1 MTKFNQQRR
10 LEDQHIAEKQLHG
23 TKSAKKHALKAAAA
37 KTSPFAEASLLPSS
51 SIPSPPFDVI
61 GSRVPRQQRTHATY
75 RKDSDTLP
83 SADRSHTLSPTRSPA
98 RHHAHTSAAPAEST
112 VGSDNGKSKQGSL
125 ESGKHDT
132 QHASSSMS
140 RQKPCV
146 GPKARPEAQASV
158 ELMLQAN
165 AVLEE
170 LDRLQAA
177 EAAATAATTSE
188 TAAAAAAAT
197 AVTTDATVTQTAEP
211 GSPPASSGGT
221 PASPAVT
228 HVRTASPQQQISL
241 PERRRHST
249 QSMLRRDGE
258 TGAGL
263 QQRASSVPAQQDL
276 GSCTSAYS
284 LSQTEDQLRKACQ
297 LDTPSTDHKQHD
309 SSSQH
314 QHAKPQLHSPKA
326 EQAAGTSDGDVGMYR
341 QPELG
346 HDSLPAKAVPM
357 TEAASPQAVSASRSQ
372 PCSRPRSVSPGK
384 PAHTSPMPTAAAA
397 AGASPDHALSVKQR
411 AGRAEDLGSCT
422 VLRQPWPVPKSAAR
436 SLLEH
441 ASPELQPAASD
452 PAATTAA
459 QVISGWKLAPRAK
472 SSPPG
477 DCI

>member
-23 TKSAKKHALKAAAA
+23 TKSAKKHAFKAAAA
-37 KTSPFAEASLLPSS
+37 KTSPFAEAPLLPSS

-75 RKDSDTLP
+75 RKDSDPLP
-83 SADRSHTLSPTRSPA
+83 SADRSHTLSPTRSPT
-98 RHHAHTSAAPAEST
+98 RHHANASAAPAEST
-112 VGSDNGKSKQGSL
+112 VGSGNGKSKQGSL
-125 ESGKHDT
+125 ESGKQDT
-132 QHASSSMS
+132 QHASSSMA
-140 RQKPCV
+140 RQKPSV

-177 EAAATAATTSE
+177 EAAATAATPSE
-188 TAAAAAAAT
+188 TAAAAAAA

-228 HVRTASPQQQISL
+228 HVRTASPQQQTILS
-241 PERRRHST
+241 ERRRHST
-249 QSMLRRDGE
+249 QSMLRREGE
-258 TGAGL
+258 AGAGL
-263 QQRASSVPAQQDL
+263 QQRASSVAAQQDL

-284 LSQTEDQLRKACQ
+284 LSHTEDQLRKACQ
-297 LDTPSTDHKQHD
+297 LDTPSTDHKQRD

-314 QHAKPQLHSPKA
+314 QHPKPQLHSPRA

-346 HDSLPAKAVPM
+346 HDSLPAKVVPV
-357 TEAASPQAVSASRSQ
+357 TEAASPRAVSASRSQ
-372 PCSRPRSVSPGK
+372 PCSRPRSVSPGE
-384 PAHTSPMPTAAAA
+384 PAHASPMPTAAAA
-397 AGASPDHALSVKQR
+397 AGTAPDHALSIGQR
-411 AGRAEDLGSCT
+411 AGRAEDLGSFT
-422 VLRQPWPVPKSAAR
+422 VPRQSWPVPKSAAR
-436 SLLEH
+436 SLLEQ

-459 QVISGWKLAPRAK
+459 HVISGWKLAPRAK

>member
-1 MTKFNQQRR
+1 MNRHNQQ
-10 LEDQHIAEKQLHG
+10 
-23 TKSAKKHALKAAAA
+23 KHVFKAAAA
-37 KTSPFAEASLLPSS
+37 KTSSFAEASLLPSS

-61 GSRVPRQQRTHATY
+61 GSRVPRQQRTRATY
-75 RKDSDTLP
+75 RKDSDPLP

-98 RHHAHTSAAPAEST
+98 RHRASASAAPAEST

-125 ESGKHDT
+125 ESAKHDT
-132 QHASSSMS
+132 QLASSSMS

-188 TAAAAAAAT
+188 TAAAAAATA
-197 AVTTDATVTQTAEP
+197 AVTTDATVTETAEP

-221 PASPAVT
+221 PASPAVM
-228 HVRTASPQQQISL
+228 HVHTASPQQQISL
-241 PERRRHST
+241 PERRRHS
-249 QSMLRRDGE
+249 MLRREGE
-258 TGAGL
+258 AGAGL

-297 LDTPSTDHKQHD
+297 LDTPSTGHKQQD

-314 QHAKPQLHSPKA
+314 QHAKPHLYSFRA
-326 EQAAGTSDGDVGMYR
+326 EQAAGTPDIDLGVYR

-346 HDSLPAKAVPM
+346 HDSLSARVMPV
-357 TEAASPQAVSASRSQ
+357 TEVASPRAVSASRSQ
-372 PCSRPRSVSPGK
+372 PFSRPRSVSPDE
-384 PAHTSPMPTAAAA
+384 PAHASPLPTAAAA

-411 AGRAEDLGSCT
+411 AGRSEDLGSFT
-422 VLRQPWPVPKSAAR
+422 VLRQSWPVPKLAAR
-436 SLLEH
+436 SLLEQ
-441 ASPELQPAASD
+441 ASPELQLAASD

-459 QVISGWKLAPRAK
+459 HVISGWKLA
-472 SSPPG
+472 SG
-477 DCI
+477 YCI